1 MEAPTQ
7 SYLRPTESALDA
19 ARRELSQGLGG
30 SRLITE
36 PSACESYRYD
46 ESGFEGELPAMVACV
61 SSMDDVLRVLEVAG
75 KHGVPVTP
83 RAAGTGKTG
92 GALPVHG
99 GIVLSLA
106 GMNRIKE
113 IDREQGI
120 AVVEPGVILADFQ
133 RTVEAEGLF
142 YPPDPNSYETCTL
155 GGNVAENAAGPR
167 AFKYGATRDYTIG
180 LDVALMGGQRLSLG
194 RRTRKGVTGYDLTS
208 LFVGS
213 EGTLGVVGDITLKLI
228 PKPPHVLMLMSLFP
242 NVRVAADAVAK
253 LGVSGVFPRLIEILD
268 GQTLDAMRAAGHS
281 FAANAEAVLFIEFD
295 GDETYCLNQAE
306 VTYEVSMKA
315 GAVDVLVAQD
325 AAQRDRLWAT
335 RREMSLSIKKLT
347 KRKLSEDIVVPR
359 TKMSELLAR
368 VERATEK
375 ERVRWL
381 AYGHAGDGNLHV
393 NYLWNEPE
401 EKPAVERAIDQLF
414 RDTLELGGTLS
425 GEHGIGLT
433 KQDYL
438 ALEQSEAVIDVQRRL
453 KALFDPREL
462 LNPGKI
468 FPRRGHGSC

>member
-1 MEAPTQ
+1 MAEPLHPN
-7 SYLRPTESALDA
+7 SRPTESALDA
-19 ARRELSQGLGG
+19 ARRELSQRLGI
-30 SRLITE
+30 SKLLTE
-36 PSACESYRYD
+36 PSVCQSYRYD

-61 SSMDDVLRVLEVAG
+61 KNLDEVSTVLEVAA

-92 GALPVHG
+92 GALPAHG
-99 GIVLSLA
+99 GIVISLI
-106 GMNRIKE
+106 GMNQIKE
-113 IDREQGI
+113 LDREEGI
-120 AVVEPGVILADFQ
+120 IVVEPGVILADLQ
-133 RTVEAEGLF
+133 RAVEAEGLF
-142 YPPDPNSYETCTL
+142 YPPDPNSFETCTL

-180 LDVALMGGQRLSLG
+180 LDVALMGGQRLHLG

-228 PKPPHVLMLMSLFP
+228 PKPPHVLMLMALFP
-242 NVRVAADAVAK
+242 TVQVAADAVAR

-268 GQTLDAMRAAGHS
+268 GQTLEAMRAAGHS
-281 FAANAEAVLFIEFD
+281 FETRAQAVLFIEFD
-295 GDETYCLNQAE
+295 GDEPYCLNQAE
-306 VTYEVSMKA
+306 VTYDVCMKA
-315 GAVDVLVAQD
+315 GGLDVLVAQD
-325 AAQRDRLWAT
+325 AAQRERLWAT

-347 KRKLSEDIVVPR
+347 KHKLSEDIVVPR
-359 TKMSELLAR
+359 TKMSELLGR
-368 VERATEK
+368 VERATET
-375 ERVRWL
+375 EHVRWL

-393 NYLWNEPE
+393 NYLWNEDE
-401 EKPAVERAIDQLF
+401 EKPAVERAIARLF
-414 RDTLELGGTLS
+414 RDTVELGGTLS

-438 ALEQSEAVIDVQRRL
+438 ALEQSQELIAIQRQL

-468 FPRRGHGSC
+468 FPRCGHGSC

>member
-1 MEAPTQ
+1 MEESTSSGP
-7 SYLRPTESALDA
+7 RPSESSLDA
-19 ARRELSQGLGG
+19 VRRELSQRLGV
-30 SRLITE
+30 SKLITE
-36 PSACESYRYD
+36 PLACESYRYD

-61 SSMDDVLRVLEVAG
+61 SSMDEVVKVLEVAA
-75 KHGVPVTP
+75 KHGIPTTP

-92 GALPVHG
+92 GALPVCG
-99 GIVLSLA
+99 GIVLSLS
-106 GMNRIKE
+106 GMNQIKE

-142 YPPDPNSYETCTL
+142 YPPDPNSFENCTL

-167 AFKYGATRDYTIG
+167 AFKYGATRDFTIG
-180 LDVALMGGQRLSLG
+180 LDVALMGGERLRLG
-194 RRTRKGVTGYDLTS
+194 RRTRKGVTGYDLTA

-228 PKPPHVLMLMSLFP
+228 PKPPFVLMMMALFP
-242 NVRVAADAVAK
+242 NVRIAADAVSK

-281 FAANAEAVLFIEFD
+281 FSAQAQALLFIEFD

-306 VTYEVSMKA
+306 VTYDVSTKA
-315 GAVDVLVAQD
+315 GSLDVLVAQD
-325 AAQRDRLWAT
+325 NAQRDRLWAT

-347 KRKLSEDIVVPR
+347 KHKLSEDIVVPR

-368 VERATEK
+368 VERATEQ
-375 ERVRWL
+375 EHVRSL

-393 NYLWNEPE
+393 NYLWNEAE
-401 EKPAVERAIDQLF
+401 EKPAVERAIDRLF
-414 RDTLELGGTLS
+414 LDTLELGGTLT

-438 ALEQSEAVIDVQRRL
+438 ALEQSEGLIEVQRKL